1 MGASRALWPTGHY
14 QIEKWFHDYSE
25 NIDAVNIHYACTPL
39 GGVPDWNSQRATR
52 FLPVVEPRLRRK
64 AVKLP
69 SRILDMSSGQLT
81 DCYLLHRYF
90 QIFAD
95 GDTLYSS
102 LYEEVCTG
110 AGTIPAPRDGTS
122 IPMLERVSESTE
134 EPGSAESAPIHEIQH
149 PL

>member
-25 NIDAVNIHYACTPL
+25 NIEAVNIHYACTPL

-90 QIFAD
+90 QRFLPIVTPFIHR
-95 GDTLYSS
+95 
-102 LYEEVCTG
+102 CTKRS
-110 AGTIPAPRDGTS
+110 ARVQVLSRLPATAPRF
-122 IPMLERVSESTE
+122 RC
-134 EPGSAESAPIHEIQH
+134 
-149 PL
+149 